1 MQKSLK
7 GIKNW
12 IQQGS
17 YDMPFFII
25 VILLLTGGVIMLYS
39 ASYVSASYSKEAGYD
54 PAYYFKRQLLFAVV
68 GVIVML
74 VVSRIRVT
82 VLKKFAYIFAL
93 IYLALLVLVL
103 VMPAKIDNKEDF
115 RRWLDLPLL
124 PQFQPSEL
132 AKFGLILFC
141 ARVLSERKKIAE
153 RFGNHDLAIPIC
165 FVMMVLTC
173 GLVLAE
179 NHLSCTILLLG
190 IGAAMLVLGGV
201 RTRWIVAAISVSV
214 VGLTVF
220 LLFHEQIIPK
230 LPIGTY
236 AQNRLI
242 AWLDKDSFAKDIRWQ
257 TNQSLYA
264 IGSGGLFGQGLGKS
278 KQKHLYMPEP
288 QNDFIFSIICEELG
302 FVGAVAILVVFA
314 LLIWRGFVIAM
325 NSDKRFN
332 ALLVMGIITQ
342 IGLQTILNVLV
353 VTDTIPNTGISLPFF
368 SYGGS
373 SLLVLLGEMGI
384 VLSVSRASNLQKK

>member
-1 MQKSLK
+1 MQKDKK

-25 VILLLTGGVIMLYS
+25 VLVLLTIGLIMLYS
-39 ASYVSASYSKEAGYD
+39 ASYVSASYTKGKPE
-54 PAYYFKRQLLFAVV
+54 YFFVRQLAFGAAGVV
-68 GVIVML
+68 AML
-74 VVSRIRVT
+74 LVSRVRVS
-82 VLKKFAYIFAL
+82 VLKKFAYVFA
-93 IYLALLVLVL
+93 IVYVALLILVL
-103 VMPAKIDNKEDF
+103 LMPAKIENKEDF

-141 ARVLSERKKIAE
+141 SRVLASRKKLAE
-153 RFGNHDLAIPIC
+153 KLHGHDLAIPIC
-165 FVMMVLTC
+165 VLMIALTC
-173 GLVLAE
+173 GLVVAE
-179 NHLSCTILLLG
+179 NHLSCTILLFG
-190 IGAAMLVLGGV
+190 IGAVMLVLGGV
-201 RTRWIVAAISVSV
+201 RTRWIVLAMSVAV
-214 VGLTVF
+214 VGLTTFIV
-220 LLFHEQIIPK
+220 FHEQIIPK
-230 LPIGTY
+230 LPIGAY

-242 AWLDKDSFAKDIRWQ
+242 AWFDKDSFAQDIRWQ

-302 FVGAVAILVVFA
+302 FIGAVVILLLFA

-342 IGLQTILNVLV
+342 VGLQTILNVLV
-353 VTDTIPNTGISLPFF
+353 VTDTLPNTGISLPFF

>member
-1 MQKSLK
+1 MQKSFK

-342 IGLQTILNVLV
+342 IGLQTIPNVLV

>member
-1 MQKSLK
+1 
-7 GIKNW
+7 
-12 IQQGS
+12 
-17 YDMPFFII
+17 
-25 VILLLTGGVIMLYS
+25 
-39 ASYVSASYSKEAGYD
+39 
-54 PAYYFKRQLLFAVV
+54 
-68 GVIVML
+68 
-74 VVSRIRVT
+74 
-82 VLKKFAYIFAL
+82 
-93 IYLALLVLVL
+93 
-103 VMPAKIDNKEDF
+103 MPAKIDNKEDF

>member
-153 RFGNHDLAIPIC
+153 RFCNHDLAIPIC

>member
-115 RRWLDLPLL
+115 RRWQD
-124 PQFQPSEL
+124 
-132 AKFGLILFC
+132 
-141 ARVLSERKKIAE
+141 
-153 RFGNHDLAIPIC
+153 
-165 FVMMVLTC
+165 
-173 GLVLAE
+173 
-179 NHLSCTILLLG
+179 
-190 IGAAMLVLGGV
+190 
-201 RTRWIVAAISVSV
+201 
-214 VGLTVF
+214 
-220 LLFHEQIIPK
+220 
-230 LPIGTY
+230 
-236 AQNRLI
+236 
-242 AWLDKDSFAKDIRWQ
+242 
-257 TNQSLYA
+257 
-264 IGSGGLFGQGLGKS
+264 
-278 KQKHLYMPEP
+278 
-288 QNDFIFSIICEELG
+288 
-302 FVGAVAILVVFA
+302 
-314 LLIWRGFVIAM
+314 
-325 NSDKRFN
+325 
-332 ALLVMGIITQ
+332 
-342 IGLQTILNVLV
+342 
-353 VTDTIPNTGISLPFF
+353 
-368 SYGGS
+368 
-373 SLLVLLGEMGI
+373 
-384 VLSVSRASNLQKK
+384 

>member
-74 VVSRIRVT
+74 VVSRIRVA

-93 IYLALLVLVL
+93 VYLALLVLVL

>member
-1 MQKSLK
+1 MQKNWK

-25 VILLLTGGVIMLYS
+25 VLLLLTGGVIMLYS

-54 PAYYFKRQLLFAVV
+54 PAYYFKRQLLFAVA

-74 VVSRIRVT
+74 LVSRIRVA
-82 VLKKFAYIFAL
+82 VLKKFAYVFAL
-93 IYLALLVLVL
+93 VYLALLVLVL

-141 ARVLSERKKIAE
+141 ARVLSARKKIAE
-153 RFGNHDLAIPIC
+153 RFGGHDLAIPIC
-165 FVMMVLTC
+165 FVMILITC
-173 GLVLAE
+173 ALVLAE

-201 RTRWIVAAISVSV
+201 RTRWIVAAITVSV

-302 FVGAVAILVVFA
+302 FVGAVVILAMFA